1 MHWQTF
7 LLNLGDDWVKCG
19 DYYYYTKPVK
29 HGEAAEFLKSVSI
42 PAEWTE
48 ALSEKDQKINF
59 TADAVQEKNF
69 TPNFKS
75 DDPWFGTVIE
85 QSVTDAYTVP
95 VTSNNPFSVAYEGGA
110 AGLVK
115 VGDDFF
121 SNWGTLMPGD
131 VVSGKVTISNKYA
144 QSVKIYFRTDTIA
157 DDNLLQKLHL
167 KIACDGQTLY
177 DGSMAGE
184 ITNKVLLGDFAQGSS
199 KDLTYTLTV
208 PAELDNQ
215 YAMNKTKTKW
225 IFTAELPETPNKTV
239 ATGDSSLPSA
249 FAGLSI
255 SLGAAGIIMLSASTK
270 RRKGNEEN

>member
-1 MHWQTF
+1 
-7 LLNLGDDWVKCG
+7 
-19 DYYYYTKPVK
+19 
-29 HGEAAEFLKSVSI
+29 
-42 PAEWTE
+42 
-48 ALSEKDQKINF
+48 
-59 TADAVQEKNF
+59 
-69 TPNFKS
+69 
-75 DDPWFGTVIE
+75 
-85 QSVTDAYTVP
+85 
-95 VTSNNPFSVAYEGGA
+95 
-110 AGLVK
+110 
-115 VGDDFF
+115 
-121 SNWGTLMPGD
+121 MP
-131 VVSGKVTISNKYA
+131 SRL
-144 QSVKIYFRTDTIA
+144 KIYFRTDTIA

>member
-1 MHWQTF
+1 M
-7 LLNLGDDWVKCG
+7 
-19 DYYYYTKPVK
+19 
-29 HGEAAEFLKSVSI
+29 
-42 PAEWTE
+42 
-48 ALSEKDQKINF
+48 
-59 TADAVQEKNF
+59 
-69 TPNFKS
+69 
-75 DDPWFGTVIE
+75 
-85 QSVTDAYTVP
+85 
-95 VTSNNPFSVAYEGGA
+95 
-110 AGLVK
+110 
-115 VGDDFF
+115 
-121 SNWGTLMPGD
+121 
-131 VVSGKVTISNKYA
+131 VSGKVTISNKYA

-239 ATGDSSLPSA
+239 ATGDSSSIRICRIKHFSRRSWNHYA
-249 FAGLSI
+249 FSI
-255 SLGAAGIIMLSASTK
+255 NEKEK
-270 RRKGNEEN
+270 RQ